1 MKLTKV
7 TPPINGGAIWS
18 GEAVSDRQH
27 YFWMA
32 DQGGK
37 GCQAQ
42 SGRLKER
49 GHVSRNG
56 VRYSRFY
63 KSLRRAPA
71 ALALPVLKAVRAA
84 QS

>member
-1 MKLTKV
+1 MITKV
-7 TPPINGGAIWS
+7 TPPINGGTIWS

>member
-1 MKLTKV
+1 MKITKV
-7 TPPINGGAIWS
+7 APPINGGAIWS

-42 SGRLKER
+42 SGRLEER
-49 GHVSRNG
+49 GHVRNG
-56 VRYSRFY
+56 VRYSGFY

>member
-1 MKLTKV
+1 LRGREHEITKV
-7 TPPINGGAIWS
+7 TPPINGGTIWS

-32 DQGGK
+32 DQDGK

-49 GHVSRNG
+49 GTFRAMASG
-56 VRYSRFY
+56 IPDFTSRFVE
-63 KSLRRAPA
+63 R
-71 ALALPVLKAVRAA
+71 LPR
-84 QS
+84 SPFPF

>member
-1 MKLTKV
+1 MKIAKV
-7 TPPINGGAIWS
+7 APPINGGAIWS
-18 GEAVSDRQH
+18 GEAVSECQH

-49 GHVSRNG
+49 GT
-56 VRYSRFY
+56 RFGQW
-63 KSLRRAPA
+63 R
-71 ALALPVLKAVRAA
+71 PVFPIFQVA
-84 QS
+84 S

>member
-1 MKLTKV
+1 MRSPKLRHQSMAARYGQAKRLATV
-7 TPPINGGAIWS
+7 SITFGWPIRAGR
-18 GEAVSDRQH
+18 AVKH
-27 YFWMA
+27 N
-32 DQGGK
+32 
-37 GCQAQ
+37 QA
-42 SGRLKER
+42 GWKER